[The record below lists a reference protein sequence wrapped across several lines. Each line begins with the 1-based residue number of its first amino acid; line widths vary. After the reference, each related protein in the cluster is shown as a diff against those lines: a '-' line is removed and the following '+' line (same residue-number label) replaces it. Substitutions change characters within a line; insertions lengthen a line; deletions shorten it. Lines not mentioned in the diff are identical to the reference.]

1 MSRAAGASATGHNDP
16 NWWLDCSRVAAL
28 PFVKNG
34 SKRSVCAEAIRGL
47 ALRAR
52 AAMSVEESN
61 NELETCR

>member
-1 MSRAAGASATGHNDP
+1 MRRAAGASVTGHNNP
-16 NWWLDCSRVAAL
+16 NWWLDCSRMATL
-28 PFVKNG
+28 PKNG